1 MIVKRTPW
9 QCQYIFLFRLTG
21 YCQETSTP
29 AISHKPKQTTL
40 AATDAQD
47 RFIHQIPTTTTTSRT
62 PVGILS
68 TDNTTE
74 ENVGSPGSVGGSS
87 PQEGSDSN
95 TGLSSS
101 KPKGFHPS
109 CFTPSGCDSNGLGP
123 KLLGSN
129 FSGGSGYGA
138 GTFGSSSSGRNRT
151 SNITG

>member
-1 MIVKRTPW
+1 MSIYFSVL
-9 QCQYIFLFRLTG
+9 FLFTG
-21 YCQETSTP
+21 YCQETSTH
-29 AISHKPKQTTL
+29 AISLKPKQTTL
-40 AATDAQD
+40 AATDAPD
-47 RFIHQIPTTTTTSRT
+47 RFIHQIPITTTSRT

-95 TGLSSS
+95 TGLSAS
-101 KPKGFHPS
+101 KPKGFHPR
-109 CFTPSGCDSNGLGP
+109 CFTPSGCGSNGLGP
-123 KLLGSN
+123 TLLGSN

-138 GTFGSSSSGRNRT
+138 GIFGSSSSGRNRT